1 MFVKLWMTNTPV
13 TVNTGQSV
21 AEARN
26 CLHEN
31 RIRRVPVVDD
41 AKLVGI
47 ISREDII
54 RLMPS
59 VVDGSTAGSQT
70 LFAEST
76 KVSEIMTKNPMVA
89 APMTPL
95 ETVAKRMR
103 KHKIGG
109 MPVLEDGTLVGIIT
123 ESDIF
128 QAFME
133 ILGVNEEGVRIE
145 MVISKKT
152 EDIYAIME
160 ILKRYRTSIRAI
172 TIHNEFSKNQ
182 RLLTFKIQ
190 GDQFEETLKTLR
202 KTGAQI
208 NSIQEEGDLS

>member
-89 APMTPL
+89 TPMTPL

-190 GDQFEETLKTLR
+190 GDQLEETLKTLR

-208 NSIQEEGDLS
+208 NSIQE